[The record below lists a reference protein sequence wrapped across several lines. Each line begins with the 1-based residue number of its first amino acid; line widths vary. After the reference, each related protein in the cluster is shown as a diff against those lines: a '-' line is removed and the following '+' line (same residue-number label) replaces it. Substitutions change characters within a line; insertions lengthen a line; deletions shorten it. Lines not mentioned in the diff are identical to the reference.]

1 MQVLTS
7 SSHFAAVARTLRH
20 ASATFATAGK
30 AVGQATGLQQ
40 ELGPRSFL
48 HDLVVLA
55 NTRAAGGIRMAAAR
69 RLARRHA
76 RPKMIFHRARWLQ
89 LEDAFRVWRGE
100 RGFWEGWQDLVA
112 PYIYI
117 AFKDIPRDIPLREVW
132 PHLRRRLRRAIELDL
147 LGYTL
152 DGRLR
157 FSAHEDEEPIV
168 PEAVAEAAH
177 LSLELAES
185 LQILTP
191 EEQAF
196 LLEYRRAG
204 SAGRKALAKRLGV
217 RYDTLRQRAS
227 RLLRK
232 LKRFH
237 R

>member
-1 MQVLTS
+1 VNDLVRLNR
-7 SSHFAAVARTLRH
+7 AAAFARTLRR

-30 AVGQATGLQQ
+30 AVGRATGLQQ

-55 NTRAAGGIRMAAAR
+55 NTRAEGGIRMAAAR
-69 RLARRHA
+69 RLARRHG

-112 PYIYI
+112 PYIFL
-117 AFKDIPRDIPLREVW
+117 AFKDIPRDIPLGEVW
-132 PHLRRRLRRAIELDL
+132 PDLRRRLRRAIELDL

-168 PEAVAEAAH
+168 PEAVAEAVH

-185 LQILTP
+185 LQLLTP
-191 EEQAF
+191 DEQAF
-196 LLEYRRAG
+196 LLKYHGVGGAGHMPMARRLRISDDA
-204 SAGRKALAKRLGV
+204 
-217 RYDTLRQRAS
+217 LRQRAS